1 MWRNFVEMLGNFEK
15 FWEIFGDFA
24 TIYALS
30 CGEKFS
36 PKVHLWKKMTN
47 MRFAKGVVTL
57 LVCVG
62 SRIEWTMALRD
73 KISSVGSRTRRLRE
87 TINVK

>member
-1 MWRNFVEMLGNFEK
+1 MWRNFGK
-15 FWEIFGDFA
+15 IWEILEKIWEILEDFA
-24 TIYALS
+24 TIHALS
-30 CGEKFS
+30 CGKIFS

-47 MRFAKGVVTL
+47 MRSAKGVVKL

-73 KISSVGSRTRRLRE
+73 KISSVGLEGLE
-87 TINVK
+87 TIRIK